1 MTNWLNLYVKCVG
14 CQLGQHGRTEELAVC
29 SPRAGGH
36 PEALEGAWPDSDLR
50 RASLAGYRAIGLSA
64 RTIALLRVKALL
76 KGKLGKQRRRPVD
89 SAAQDARDL
98 QR

>member
-1 MTNWLNLYVKCVG
+1 
-14 CQLGQHGRTEELAVC
+14 
-29 SPRAGGH
+29 
-36 PEALEGAWPDSDLR
+36 
-50 RASLAGYRAIGLSA
+50 LAGYRAIGLSA